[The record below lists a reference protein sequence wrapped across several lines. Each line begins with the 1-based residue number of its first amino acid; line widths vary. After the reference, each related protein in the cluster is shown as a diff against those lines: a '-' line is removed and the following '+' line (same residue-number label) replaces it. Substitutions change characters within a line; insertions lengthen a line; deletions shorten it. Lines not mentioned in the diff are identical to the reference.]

1 MKRTWLAIAS
11 AATMLATGS
20 AVTALSTGTGAA
32 ATTGSVLTVDVG
44 DSGLWP
50 DVFNPFAPPGVED
63 PTFGMIYE
71 PLMFFD
77 TAKQG
82 VVDPWLA
89 TGYKWGNAGKSI
101 TFNLRHNVKW
111 QDGTP
116 FTSADVAY
124 TFNLIKANKALN
136 QSGLPLAGATT
147 AGPYSVTV
155 HFTQPAYSDLI
166 YVAGKT
172 YIVPQHIWKSVK
184 NPATWPDA
192 RPVGTGAYEFGSISG
207 TVMTIVANPH
217 YYMPGLPKTHE
228 YRYINYSGNTSADLA
243 LEQGQ
248 LDWGAGFIP
257 NINKN
262 YLARNK
268 NFHLVDIPLA
278 DTVLLPNMV
287 KGPQTSLPVREA
299 ISDALN
305 RPFISNVVYNGYAP
319 PTNPTALLTPNFSE
333 FLNPALNKRFIYN
346 VAAAKRLLES
356 AGYKMGSDGYF
367 QKNGQDLSITVK
379 IVAGYTDYVS
389 ILGIAQQ
396 ELKAAGIKMVTDGES
411 YAAWASDQD
420 SGNFQFL
427 LTNYGYTP
435 SAYFYYNQILNGS
448 AIPPIGKTDTAGD
461 YGRYNNPTVDALLK
475 AIGSTAN
482 VAAQKKDFYRIEAI
496 FAKNLPVIPLF
507 EGQDEIEFN
516 GNAVTGYPTVQHPYA
531 AAAPWLSP
539 DLGWVAMRLAPAK

>member
-1 MKRTWLAIAS
+1 MKRTWIALAS
-11 AATMLATGS
+11 AASLLAAGS
-20 AVTALSTGTGAA
+20 AVTTIGTGPAA
-32 ATTGSVLTVDVG
+32 AAAAGSVLTVDLG
-44 DSGLWP
+44 DSGIFP
-50 DVFNPFAPPGVED
+50 DVFNPFAPPGTED

-89 TGYKWGNAGKSI
+89 TGYKWGDGGKSI
-101 TFNLRHNVKW
+101 TFTLRHGVTW
-111 QDGTP
+111 QDGQP
-116 FTSADVAY
+116 FTSADVAF

-136 QSGLPLAGATT
+136 ESGLPLAGATT
-147 AGPYSVTV
+147 SGPYTVTV
-155 HFTQPAYSDLI
+155 NFTRAAYDDLI

-172 YIVPQHIWKSVK
+172 YIIPQHIWHSVK
-184 NPATWPDA
+184 DPATWPDPK
-192 RPVGTGAYEFGSISG
+192 PVGTGAYEVQSVAG
-207 TVMTIVANPH
+207 TVMTLVANPH
-217 YYMPGLPKTHE
+217 YYIPGLPKTHE
-228 YRYINYSGNTSADLA
+228 FRYLNFSGNTSADLA

-262 YLARNK
+262 YLAK
-268 NFHLVDIPLA
+268 NPKFNLVDIPLA

-287 KGPQTSLPVREA
+287 TGPQTNLAVREA

-319 PTNPTALLTPNFSE
+319 PTNPTALLVPNFSE
-333 FLNPALNKRFIYN
+333 FLNPALNTKFTYN
-346 VAAAKRLLES
+346 VAKAKTLLES

-367 QKNGQDLSITVK
+367 QKDGQDLTITVK

-389 ILGIAQQ
+389 ILGVAQA
-396 ELKAAGIKMVTDGES
+396 ELKDAGIKLVPDGES
-411 YAAWASDQD
+411 YSAWVSDQD
-420 SGNFQFL
+420 TGNFQFL

-448 AIPPIGKTDTAGD
+448 AIPPLGKTDTAGD
-461 YGRYNNPTVDALLK
+461 YGRYNNSTVDGLLS
-475 AIGSTAN
+475 AISATGNLTT
-482 VAAQKKDFYRIEAI
+482 QKSDFYKIERI
-496 FAKNLPVIPLF
+496 FAQQLPVIPLF

-516 GNAVTGYPTVQHPYA
+516 GNAVTGFPTVKDPYA

-539 DLGWVAMRLAPAK
+539 DDGWVAMHLAPAS

>member
-1 MKRTWLAIAS
+1 MKRPLLALAS
-11 AATMLATGS
+11 AASLLATS
-20 AVTALSTGTGAA
+20 CAATSIGTGPAAA
-32 ATTGSVLTVDVG
+32 ATNSVLTVNVG
-44 DSGLWP
+44 NSGLFP
-50 DVFNPFAPPGVED
+50 DVFNPFAPPGTED

-82 VVDPWLA
+82 IVDPWLA
-89 TGYKWGNAGKSI
+89 TSYKWGNAGKSI
-101 TFNLRHNVKW
+101 TFNLRHGVTW

-124 TFNLIKANKALN
+124 TFNLIRANKALN
-136 QSGLPLAGATT
+136 QNGLPLASVTT
-147 AGPYSVTV
+147 SGPYTVTIN
-155 HFTQPAYSDLI
+155 FSRPAYSDLI

-172 YIVPQHIWKSVK
+172 YIVPQHVWKNVK
-184 NPATWPDA
+184 DPATWPDPK
-192 RPVGTGAYEFGSISG
+192 PVGTGAYEVQSIAGS
-207 TVMTIVANPH
+207 VMTLVANPH
-217 YYMPGLPKTHE
+217 YYMPGMPKTHE
-228 YRYINYSGNTSADLA
+228 WRYLSFTSNTSNDLA

-262 YLARNK
+262 YLAK
-268 NFHLVDIPLA
+268 NPKFTLVDIPLA

-333 FLNPALNKRFIYN
+333 FLNPALNTKFTYN
-346 VAAAKRLLES
+346 VAKAKKLLES

-367 QKNGQDLSITVK
+367 QKDGQALSITVK

-396 ELKAAGIKMVTDGES
+396 ELKAAGIKLVPDGES
-411 YAAWASDQD
+411 YSAWASDQD
-420 SGNFQFL
+420 TGNFQFL

-448 AIPPIGKTDTAGD
+448 AIPPVGSTDTAGD
-461 YGRYNNPTVDALLK
+461 YGRYNNPKVDALLN
-475 AIGSTAN
+475 AISATAN
-482 VAAQKKDFYRIEAI
+482 VAAQRADFYKIESIVAQQ
-496 FAKNLPVIPLF
+496 LPVIPLF

-516 GNAVTGYPTVQHPYA
+516 GNAVKGFPTTKDPYA

-539 DLGWVAMRLAPAK
+539 DLGWVAMRLAPVG

>member
-1 MKRTWLAIAS
+1 MNRNVLALAS
-11 AATMLATGS
+11 AASLLVTSLATTTFGAGVAS
-20 AVTALSTGTGAA
+20 AAG
-32 ATTGSVLTVDVG
+32 TGSVLTVDLG
-44 DSGLWP
+44 DSGIFP
-50 DVFNPFAPPGVED
+50 DVFNPFAPPGTED

-82 VVDPWLA
+82 NVDSWLA
-89 TGYKWGNAGKSI
+89 TGYSWGAGGKAI
-101 TFNLRHNVKW
+101 TFTLRHGVTW
-111 QDGTP
+111 QDGQP
-116 FTSADVAY
+116 FTSADVAF
-124 TFNLIKANKALN
+124 TFNLIRANKALN
-136 QSGLPLAGATT
+136 QNGLPLAGATT
-147 AGPYSVTV
+147 EGPYKVTV
-155 HFTQPAYSDLI
+155 NFTHPAYDDLI

-172 YIVPQHIWKSVK
+172 YIIPEHIWKSVK
-184 NPATWPDA
+184 DPATWSNPK
-192 RPVGTGAYEFGSISG
+192 PVGTGAYEVQSVAG
-207 TVMTIVANPH
+207 TVMTLVANPH
-217 YYMPGLPKTHE
+217 YYVPGMPKTHE
-228 YRYINYSGNTSADLA
+228 WRYINYSGNTSADLA

-262 YLARNK
+262 YLARNPK
-268 NFHLVDIPLA
+268 FKLVDIPLA

-287 KGPQTSLPVREA
+287 SGPQTSLSVREA

-333 FLNPALNKRFIYN
+333 FLNPALNTKFSYN
-346 VAAAKRLLES
+346 VAEAKKLLEA

-367 QKNGQDLSITVK
+367 QQNGQDLTITVK

-396 ELKAAGIKMVTDGES
+396 ELKSAGIKLIPDGES
-411 YAAWASDQD
+411 YAAWDSDQD

-448 AIPPIGKTDTAGD
+448 AIPPVGKTDTAGD
-461 YGRYNNPTVDALLK
+461 YGRYNNATVDALLSTIGATDSLATQK
-475 AIGSTAN
+475 A
-482 VAAQKKDFYRIEAI
+482 DFYKIESI
-496 FAKNLPVIPLF
+496 FAKQLPVIPLF

-516 GNAVTGYPTVQHPYA
+516 GNAITGFPTVKDPYA